1 MEIFMS
7 TKVIRTHA
15 VKMGFLFENTKNSSD
30 LNYDEKN

>member
-15 VKMGFLFENTKNSSD
+15 VKMGFLFENTKNSCD